1 MEENFIGSQSPQRTV
16 VLEKK
21 KKKKK
26 KRPEEKKQM
35 HIQEDIIDLRLDS
48 SGSGYGPMAGSCR
61 HGNEPS
67 DSINGGTIL
76 Y

>member
-26 KRPEEKKQM
+26 KRVSEVNIKTFENPEAITKRTRHNYYAM
-35 HIQEDIIDLRLDS
+35 HTFPNLSPQGRICC
-48 SGSGYGPMAGSCR
+48 SC
-61 HGNEPS
+61 
-67 DSINGGTIL
+67 L
-76 Y
+76 